1 MSLSFEGI
9 VFIII
14 SKGCTVEL
22 EFLKTL
28 VIIFGVS
35 AFVVFLLQKLKV
47 PSIVGFL
54 IAGVVLGPYGFGM
67 IREVREVE
75 LLAEVGVILLLFM
88 IGLEI
93 SLKSLKRIRSTII
106 GAGFSQVLLT
116 LLATTAIAYPFLGKL
131 NASLFTGFLVALSS
145 TAIVMRMLFERADMD
160 SPHGRLSVGIL
171 IFQDLCVVPFM
182 LLAPLLAGH
191 QGSFTDLLWTLSKSA
206 TILFIVIFGARWL
219 VPNLLHQIVR
229 TRSRELFVITII
241 LLCLGTALLTSGLGL
256 SLALGAFLAGLIISE
271 SEYAYQAISDI
282 LPFKESFNGLFFI
295 SVGMLMNLRF
305 LGENLAT
312 ILSVVAMILSL
323 KTLTGFL
330 SVHLLGHP
338 MRVSLQTGL
347 HLAQIGEFSFVLAMA
362 GKSTGVI
369 TENLYQLFLS
379 ASVSTMVLTPFIIRA
394 SPGISSWMSSK
405 KLLERLDRIKRKA
418 EKEGFP
424 SRREGHVI
432 IVGFGLNGRNLAEV
446 LKETSV
452 PYVVLEINNDTVIQ
466 LKKKGEP
473 IFFGDGTSLEILRK
487 LGIGTARML
496 VVAISDPASTRRIV
510 QLARKENAR
519 LYIIVR
525 TRYISEVDDLLK
537 LGANEVIPEEFE
549 TSIEIFTKVL
559 HHYQVP
565 KNFLIEQIEKIRS
578 GSYEV
583 LRRMEL
589 PAKNLPEKCEILIDI
604 DTETY
609 LVKDRSYAS
618 GRSIKDLRIR
628 TKTGAT
634 VIAVKRGSEII
645 PSPGLEFVFTPGD
658 IVYLIGSKES
668 LAKAFALLES

>member
-54 IAGVVLGPYGFGM
+54 IAGVVLGPHGFGM

-362 GKSTGVI
+362 GKSAGVI

-379 ASVSTMVLTPFIIRA
+379 ASVLTMVLTPFIIRA

-405 KLLERLDRIKRKA
+405 KLLERLDRMKRKA

-473 IFFGDGTSLEILRK
+473 IFFGDGTSPEILRK
-487 LGIGTARML
+487 LGIATARML

-565 KNFLIEQIEKIRS
+565 KNLLIGQIEKIRS

-645 PSPGLEFVFTPGD
+645 PSPGLEFVFTTGD
-658 IVYLIGSKES
+658 IIYLIGSKES

>member
-1 MSLSFEGI
+1 MTI
-9 VFIII
+9 
-14 SKGCTVEL
+14 KGYTVEL

-54 IAGVVLGPYGFGM
+54 IAGVALGPHGFGM
-67 IREVREVE
+67 IRGIREVE
-75 LLAEVGVILLLFM
+75 LLAEVGVILLLFT

-93 SLKSLKRIRSTII
+93 SLKNLKRIRSTII
-106 GAGFSQVLLT
+106 GGGFSQVLLT
-116 LLATTAIAYPFLGKL
+116 LLITAAIAYPFFGKL

-145 TAIVMRMLFERADMD
+145 TAIVMRILFERGEID
-160 SPHGRLSVGIL
+160 SPHGRLSMAIL
-171 IFQDLCVVPFM
+171 IFQDLCVIPFM
-182 LLAPLLAGH
+182 LLTPLLAGH
-191 QGSFTDLLWTLSKSA
+191 QGSFVEISWTLFKSA
-206 TILFIVIFGARWL
+206 AILFVVIFGARWL

-229 TRSRELFVITII
+229 TRSRELFVITVI
-241 LLCLGTALLTSGLGL
+241 LLCLGTALLTSELGL

-282 LPFKESFNGLFFI
+282 LPFKDSFNGLFFI

-305 LGENLAT
+305 LGENLTT
-312 ILSVVAMILSL
+312 ILSVVVTILLL
-323 KTLTGFL
+323 KTFTGFL

-338 MRVSLQTGL
+338 MRISLQTGL

-362 GKSTGVI
+362 GKSAGLI

-379 ASVSTMVLTPFIIRA
+379 ASVLTMVLTPFILRA

-405 KLLERLDRIKRKA
+405 KLLERLDRMKRKA
-418 EKEGFP
+418 QKEGFP
-424 SRREGHVI
+424 LRREGHVI

-446 LKETSV
+446 LKETLV

-466 LKKKGEP
+466 MKKKGEP
-473 IFFGDGTSLEILRK
+473 MFYGDGTSPEILHK
-487 LGIGTARML
+487 LGIATARML

-510 QLARKENAR
+510 QVARKENSR

-525 TRYISEVDDLLK
+525 TRYAAEVEDLLK

-549 TSIEIFTKVL
+549 TSIEIFAKVL

-565 KNFLIEQIEKIRS
+565 KNLMTEQIEKIRS
-578 GSYEV
+578 RSYEV
-583 LRRMEL
+583 LRRVEL
-589 PAKNLPEKCEILIDI
+589 SAKNLPEKCEILMDI
-604 DTETY
+604 DTETH
-609 LVKDRSYAS
+609 LINDRSRAS
-618 GRSIKDLRIR
+618 GRSIKELRIR

-658 IVYLIGSKES
+658 IVYLIGSKEN
-668 LAKAFALLES
+668 LLKAFALLES